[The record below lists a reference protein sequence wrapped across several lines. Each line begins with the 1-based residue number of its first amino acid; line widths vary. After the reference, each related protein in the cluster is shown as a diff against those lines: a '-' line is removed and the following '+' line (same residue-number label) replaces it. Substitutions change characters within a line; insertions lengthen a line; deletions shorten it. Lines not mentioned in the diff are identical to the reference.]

1 MQAIPPVL
9 TDIIQAI
16 GERDFAS
23 NVAGALCR
31 FAGFDLA
38 AVIVHRSRTP
48 SRILFDNFGAIGSRN
63 GLETY
68 ARKTHRINPML
79 RSARNR
85 AVRACDYRRPSLH
98 IPESMRPHLL
108 WAPQEE
114 LGFRTVGWP
123 ERQEEIGLY
132 FPGWNGMVEIG
143 LYRERG
149 RHAAPV
155 PILRTLSDLA
165 SPVSAA
171 FERHRLF
178 GSARRQTTWA
188 GRPITASVLT
198 AREVEICELLLQGC
212 SSDAIALRLSLSR
225 HTVKDHRKNIFRKLA
240 ITSLAELFALA
251 R

>member
-1 MQAIPPVL
+1 MQNIQPVL
-9 TDIIQAI
+9 TDIIGVI

-31 FAGFDLA
+31 FAKFDLA
-38 AVIVHRSRTP
+38 AVIVHRSRNQ
-48 SRILFDNFGAIGSRN
+48 SSILFENFNAIGHRD

-68 ARKTHRINPML
+68 ARKTYRFNPML
-79 RSARNR
+79 YGVRNR
-85 AVRACDYRRPSLH
+85 AVRARDYRRLSAGF
-98 IPESMRPHLL
+98 PESMRPHLL
-108 WAPQEE
+108 QAPQEE

-132 FPGWNGMVEIG
+132 FPGWGGMVEIG

-149 RHAAPV
+149 RRSAPIHV
-155 PILRTLSDLA
+155 LRALSDLA
-165 SPVSAA
+165 DPIGAA
-171 FERHRLF
+171 FGRHRVL
-178 GSARRQTTWA
+178 GAAQRQVAAEARSIRTSA
-188 GRPITASVLT
+188 LT
-198 AREVEICELLLQGC
+198 AREDQICELLLMGC